1 MTAICVPITVES
13 VDQALADAALAK
25 RDGATIVEW
34 RIDSFFHGAS
44 SASAGGDDADT
55 AIVAQLINLIERSP
69 LPCILTCRVA
79 SEGGDY
85 DADDADRISLFEK
98 LTAASEH
105 PPRYLDVE
113 WSSFSRSANLAQKV
127 RLCVEHPRQLR
138 DLKTSLVL
146 STHDFQG
153 RPADLLRRVLAMR
166 DESAASIVKVAYRAR
181 SLHDSLE
188 LLDLPRQLAK
198 PTIALGMGEF
208 GVLSRILAPK
218 FGSFLTFAALRP
230 QQATAP
236 GQPTLR
242 ELIEQYR
249 FKSINQK
256 TRVFGIIGHP
266 VAHSLSPLVH
276 NAAFARANEDAV
288 YVPLPIAGYED
299 ADLSFAAFRA
309 ALMELIEHPTLS
321 FSGAS
326 VTMPHKA
333 NLARLAVASGWT
345 MDAATRATGAA
356 NTLIV
361 RRDRDD
367 QVLTCEVCNTD
378 APALAH
384 CLELAAQRIVATE
397 PLRVGVV
404 GAGGAG
410 LAAAFAG
417 LSLGRNVV
425 LYNRDIEKA
434 QTAASRLEP
443 FAKAV
448 GERLASTG
456 EAAPKIVS
464 MPLEALPK
472 ACCDVFIQCT
482 SVGMGDTA
490 GRSAIPIDS
499 MTQCPAS
506 PRVALIETIYHP
518 LETAAIRA
526 AREAG
531 WQTIDGATMFV
542 EQAALQSKAWLG
554 DAGGTGLTDTRAHFD
569 QLIRTRLAQQP

>member
-1 MTAICVPITVES
+1 MTAICVPIIVES

-44 SASAGGDDADT
+44 SASAGGDDADA
-55 AIVAQLINLIERSP
+55 AIIAQLLNLIERSP

-98 LTAASEH
+98 LTAASSH

-166 DESAASIVKVAYRAR
+166 DEPAASIVKVAYRAR

-188 LLDLPRQLAK
+188 LLDLPRQLIK

-218 FGSFLTFAALRP
+218 FGAFLTFAALRP

-249 FKSINQK
+249 FKSINAR
-256 TRVFGIIGHP
+256 TRVYGIIGHP

-276 NAAFARANEDAV
+276 NAAFAKANEDAV

-326 VTMPHKA
+326 VTMPHKS
-333 NLARLAVASGWT
+333 NLARLAEASGWT
-345 MDAATRATGAA
+345 MDAATQATGAA

-367 QVLTCEVCNTD
+367 HVLTCEVRNTD

-384 CLELAAQRIVATE
+384 CLELAAQRIVAME

-410 LAAAFAG
+410 LAAAYAAIARG
-417 LSLGRNVV
+417 DTVV
-425 LYNRDIEKA
+425 IYNRDVEKA
-434 QTAASRLEP
+434 QAAAARLEP
-443 FAKAV
+443 VARAMAKH
-448 GERLASTG
+448 S
-456 EAAPKIVS
+456 AAAGQSAPRVVA
-464 MPLEALPK
+464 MPLHALPK

-490 GRSAIPIDS
+490 GRFAIPIDS
-499 MTQCPAS
+499 MTQCPAV

-518 LETAAIRA
+518 LETAAMRA
-526 AREAG
+526 AKNAG
-531 WQTIDGATMFV
+531 WQTVDGVTMFV
-542 EQAALQSKAWLG
+542 EQATLQSKAWLG
-554 DAGGTGLTDTRAHFD
+554 DAAGAGLTDTRAHFD